1 MFEKFGEFDSYEEIN
16 RAAKAQL
23 EEEDLEAIKTIAEE
37 NGLDLEDA
45 EDFCTGAI
53 EELTTPSLAAMGKL
67 ELEAKDLSLTGALR
81 DWTNFIEQ
89 LCLEDEE
96 MALAVRRKG
105 KPLKDCMAMIL
116 KTAFNAKARLDD
128 RITKAAGLTPP
139 LYISIPG
146 KAQIKEIVR
155 EYYLGEKK

>member
-1 MFEKFGEFDSYEEIN
+1 MFDKFGEFDSYEEIN

-23 EEEDLEAIKTIAEE
+23 EEGDLEAIRTIAEE
-37 NGLDLEDA
+37 NGLDPEDA

-53 EELTTPSLAAMGKL
+53 EELTTPRLAAIGKL

-81 DWTNFIEQ
+81 DWTDFIEQ
-89 LCLEDEE
+89 LCLESKE

-105 KPLKDCMAMIL
+105 KSLKDCMAMIL

-139 LYISIPG
+139 LYISIPE